1 MALSWLGGGTKPIQ
15 GLWARAGEGDLR
27 QFLTS
32 DACRD
37 SSGSTGG
44 AMRKARYWELKKYK
58 EMVDRFE
65 LRPRGLADP

>member
-1 MALSWLGGGTKPIQ
+1 MTSQMALSWLGGGVKPIQ
-15 GLWARAGEGDLR
+15 GLWVRAGEGDLR

-37 SSGSTGG
+37 SRRCHEKSKVLG
-44 AMRKARYWELKKYK
+44 LKKYK